1 MKSYKERLKIAKN
14 FTKHN
19 QLFSIIAAILMII
32 LIANAIGNK
41 FSNSNQEVPTETNQE
56 TVSSEMI
63 SDEAEQ
69 EEPLKWRFY
78 PIDLVILAVGGGF
91 CGIMIIR
98 EKKKEREK
106 LQ

>member
-1 MKSYKERLKIAKN
+1 MKSYKERLQIAKN

-19 QLFSIIAAILMII
+19 HLFSVIAAILLIV

-41 FSNSNQEVPTETNQE
+41 FSNSNREVKTETNQE

-63 SDEAEQ
+63 PDETEK

-78 PIDLVILAVGGGF
+78 PIDLVIFAVGGGF

-98 EKKKEREK
+98 EKKKAREK